1 MHKAI
6 SLCLIGTII
15 TASLV
20 ARGQLEKASTVREM
34 LIFPLQSKHTHA
46 CSIVNLPNGDLLA
59 CWYYGSGERE
69 ADDVKIM
76 GARLKQGAAA
86 WSDTFLMADSPGLPD
101 CNPILFLNNQNKL
114 FLIWIAVVGNRWE
127 YSILRVRTSS
137 QYAGQGAPAWDWQDD
152 LLLKP
157 DDRFSKEITSKF
169 KELEQTDPAS
179 NGTLRGYDS
188 TIIQASRDPGKRSIG
203 WMTRIKPLLQEHGRI
218 LLPLY
223 SDGFNLSL
231 IAISDDDGATWHAS
245 LPIVGR
251 ENVQPALVQA
261 KNGHIVAYMRDNGP
275 APSRVQRSE
284 STDNGVSWT
293 AARKTNIP
301 NTASVELKI
310 LRDGRWV
317 FVGNDIDDGRYRLS
331 LYISD
336 DEGQSWKWKKTL
348 ENVPKGK
355 GSFSYPCV
363 LQTEDGLLHI
373 TYSFSPGRNEES
385 IKYVEIDPGTLK

>member
-1 MHKAI
+1 MYKSWNLSFICLALAI
-6 SLCLIGTII
+6 D
-15 TASLV
+15 LV
-20 ARGQLEKASTVREM
+20 AQGQLEKAPTVRAM

-59 CWYYGSGERE
+59 AWYYGSGERE

-76 GARLKQGAAA
+76 GARLKRGASA
-86 WSDTFLMADSPGLPD
+86 WSDSFLMADSPGLPD
-101 CNPILFLNNQNKL
+101 CNPILFLNRQNKL

-127 YSILRVRTSS
+127 NSILKMRTSTH
-137 QYAGQGAPAWDWQDD
+137 YAAEGAPAWDGQDN

-157 DDRFSKEITSKF
+157 DDRFTTEIAAKF
-169 KELEQTDPAS
+169 KELEQTDAQP
-179 NGTLRGYDS
+179 NLNFLRYDS
-188 TIIQASRDPGKRSIG
+188 TILQLSRDPAKRSMG
-203 WMTRIKPLLQEHGRI
+203 WMTRIKPLLLDHGRI

-231 IAISDDDGATWHAS
+231 IAISDDDGATWHPS

-251 ENVQPALVQA
+251 ENVQPALVREKSGQ
-261 KNGHIVAYMRDNGP
+261 ILAYMRDNGP

-284 STDNGVSWT
+284 SSDNGVSWT
-293 AARKTNIP
+293 PARKTNIP

-310 LRDGRWV
+310 LQDGRWI

-331 LYISD
+331 LYLSD

-348 ENVPKGK
+348 ENVPKGR
-355 GSFSYPCV
+355 GSYSYPCV

-373 TYSFSPGRNEES
+373 TYSYSPAHNQES
-385 IKYVEIDPGTLK
+385 IKYVEIDPATLK